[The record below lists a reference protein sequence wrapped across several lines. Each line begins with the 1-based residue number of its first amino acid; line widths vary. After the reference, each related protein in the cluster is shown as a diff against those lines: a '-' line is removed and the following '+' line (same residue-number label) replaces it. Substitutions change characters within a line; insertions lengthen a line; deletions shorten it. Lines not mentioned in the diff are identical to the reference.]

1 MRTRC
6 FPRSFDPATGVVDC
20 SNVSGFDPKGVVVI
34 IDSSAPTRPTLY
46 DLTTPGFGFASVN
59 GSVMTLAADTSALN
73 ADDCIVVYWDD
84 GLSVGDVLLAVAAVL
99 SPTEIAV
106 NLATISSAQR
116 GTLLAALMAA
126 LPKEQA
132 IDLSVSGV
140 AYITSAGY
148 LAITQ

>member
-46 DLTTPGFGFASVN
+46 DLTTPGLGFASVN
-59 GSVMTLAADTSALN
+59 GSVMTLAADTSALG
-73 ADDCIVVYWDD
+73 ADDWIVVYWDD
-84 GLSVGDVLLAVAAVL
+84 SQSVGDVLLAVATVL
-99 SPTEIAV
+99 APTEIAA
-106 NLATISSAQR
+106 NLATISAAQR
-116 GTLLAALMAA
+116 GALLAALMLG

-132 IDLSVSGV
+132 IDVSVSGV
-140 AYITSAGY
+140 PYVTADGY